1 MIKILT
7 NVGINTNYLP
17 STLNR
22 KVLPFDEFA
31 TAKYDLLMLA
41 EFMLQ
46 GSVVKVLF
54 SIVQLKL
61 TTTIRDR

>member
-31 TAKYDLLMLA
+31 SVKYDLLMLA

-46 GSVVKVLF
+46 GSEVKVPF
-54 SIVQLKL
+54 STV
-61 TTTIRDR
+61 